1 MALVVLSDICELP
14 NKKRKA
20 EGDLARPMSVA
31 KSNSSSSLASSR
43 SDTLSKASEESGT
56 SSKNSFKPVVR
67 GSDDPGRRV
76 RIAIGGA

>member
-14 NKKRKA
+14 NKKRKTA
-20 EGDLARPMSVA
+20 GDLARPTSVA

-43 SDTLSKASEESGT
+43 SDTLSKVSEESGT
-56 SSKNSFKPVVR
+56 SSKNSFQPVVR
-67 GSDDPGRRV
+67 GSPDAGRRV